1 MNATNKVGLVLEG
14 GGLRCLFT
22 SGVIDVLMEHG
33 IDFPAT
39 AGVSGGVLFGCNY
52 KSRQPGRALRYNI
65 RFKDEPRYMSWKSLR
80 QTGNYVND
88 EFSYHKLPYELD
100 PMDFKTYRENSME
113 FYVVCTDIEEGK
125 PVYRRIDDAD
135 GEGLEWF
142 KASSSMPVFA
152 KPVEIDGHYYLDG
165 GITDSIPLKFLEGR
179 GYGKNVVVLTQ
190 PKDYKKKK
198 AQLYLLLRLWHRKFP
213 KVAQLMRVRHKMYNA
228 QLDYIAEQT
237 RQRCATCTRLGAEK
251 PRKCFRGCLSFLKVN
266 NELSN
271 ISNNYEG
278 TPHCI
283 FIAGSAFFVSL
294 NHNYCY
300 FCI

>member
-228 QLDYIAEQT
+228 QLDYIAEQERSGKAFIVCPDET
-237 RQRCATCTRLGAEK
+237 LGIGRIEQDETKMRNVYEAGRRKAEK
-251 PRKCFRGCLSFLKVN
+251 MLPQLLEFLDGK
-266 NELSN
+266 
-271 ISNNYEG
+271 
-278 TPHCI
+278 
-283 FIAGSAFFVSL
+283 
-294 NHNYCY
+294 
-300 FCI
+300 